1 MAQELKQV
9 RDELEKAAK
18 AADDDG
24 LRDDLREQV
33 DAFEDYTIGDH
44 EPDHAILDE
53 HLNRLRQL
61 SQAASDATT
70 KDRIENALETAED
83 YREGVDQA

>member
-18 AADDDG
+18 TADDDG

-33 DAFEDYTIGDH
+33 GAFEDYTIGDH
-44 EPDHAILDE
+44 EPDHAIMDE
-53 HLNRLRQL
+53 HLNQLRQL
-61 SQAASDATT
+61 SQDASDDT
-70 KDRIENALETAED
+70 KDRIEEALETAED
-83 YREGVDQA
+83 YREGIDQA

>member
-18 AADDDG
+18 TADDDG

-44 EPDHAILDE
+44 EPDHAIMDE
-53 HLNRLRQL
+53 HLNQLRQL
-61 SQAASDATT
+61 SQDASDDT
-70 KDRIENALETAED
+70 KDRIEEALETAED
-83 YREGVDQA
+83 YREGIDQA

>member
-18 AADDDG
+18 TADDDG

-33 DAFEDYTIGDH
+33 DAFEDYTTGDH
-44 EPDHAILDE
+44 EPDHAILDG
-53 HLNRLRQL
+53 HLNQLRQL
-61 SQAASDATT
+61 SQDASDDT
-70 KDRIENALETAED
+70 KDRIEEALETAED
-83 YREGVDQA
+83 YREGIDQA

>member
-18 AADDDG
+18 TADDDG

-53 HLNRLRQL
+53 HLNQLRQL
-61 SQAASDATT
+61 SQDASDDT
-70 KDRIENALETAED
+70 KDRIEKALETAED

>member
-1 MAQELKQV
+1 MAQEFKQV

-18 AADDDG
+18 TADDDG

-53 HLNRLRQL
+53 HLNQLRQL
-61 SQAASDATT
+61 SQDASDDT
-70 KDRIENALETAED
+70 KDRIEKALETAED